1 MLCHRKKLNFAAKYN
16 LIIVYQSIMSEQKT
30 TKAPTVS
37 DDEILGSSKFDRR
50 RRLIGAICA
59 PICALLVFITPIDGL
74 TPEAH
79 KLLSIMTLVCLWW
92 ITEPIPIPVTS
103 LVGPTSCVMFGVVKM
118 KDAFAAFANPMIFLF
133 MGGFIIAKAMMVN
146 GLDKRIAY
154 GIISMKWVGDSPR
167 RIFLAIGLACMLC
180 SGWISNTATAAMMF
194 PIAIGLLEAIR
205 EMMAANGREINLH
218 TYKYATGLMLMTAY
232 ACSIGGVL
240 TPIGTPPNIIMLG
253 FLDSL
258 ANIHVSFFQW
268 MVWGFVAMVCYFVI
282 AYLVLWKMF
291 PADVKHIDGA
301 QDFIRGKVQELGHWT
316 RAQKNTLFAFL
327 VAVILW
333 VTPGIIGIVD
343 GSESELLK
351 EYNKHFPEAAAAMIG
366 ALLLFFLPVD
376 KGWGKMTLQWKEAVK
391 GVEWGTLL
399 LFGGGLAMGGMMYST
414 GLSEWVGQQI
424 ITALGGQPSELLF
437 VAVFCVMALL
447 LSELTSHT
455 AATNM
460 IGPLAIGAAVSAGFS
475 PIPVAVGVAL
485 SSSLGF
491 MLPVSTPP
499 NAIVYAS
506 GYIPITKMIKTGVY
520 IDFIGIAIVT
530 IPIVLY
536 IVGWVMGL

>member
-1 MLCHRKKLNFAAKYN
+1 MEDMKNANPLPADTEEKS
-16 LIIVYQSIMSEQKT
+16 Q
-30 TKAPTVS
+30 
-37 DDEILGSSKFDRR
+37 DSSFDHKRQV
-50 RRLIGAICA
+50 IGAIFG
-59 PICALLVFITPIDGL
+59 PICALLVWLTPIEAL
-74 TPEAH
+74 SPEAH
-79 KLLSIMTLVCLWW
+79 KLLAIMTLVALWW
-92 ITEPIPIPVTS
+92 ITEPLPIPVTS
-103 LVGPTSCVMFGVVKM
+103 LLGPTLCVVFDVVKM
-118 KDAFAAFANPMIFLF
+118 KEAFAAFANPMIFLF
-133 MGGFIIAKAMMVN
+133 MGGFIIAKAMTVN

-154 GIISMKWVGDSPR
+154 GIMSMKWVGDSPR
-167 RIFLAIGLACMLC
+167 RIFLAIGIACMLC

-194 PIAIGLLEAIR
+194 PIALGLLDAIKD
-205 EMMAANGREINLH
+205 MMAENGKRINLH

-253 FLDSL
+253 FLSEMSNL
-258 ANIHVSFFQW
+258 HVSFFQW
-268 MVWGFVAMVCYFVI
+268 MVWGFVAMVCYFGI
-282 AYLVLWKMF
+282 AYVVLSRLF
-291 PADVKHIDGA
+291 PADVNHIEGA
-301 QDFIRGKVQELGHWT
+301 QAFIQEHVKQLGHWT
-316 RAQKNTLFAFL
+316 RAQKNTLFGFIVAL
-327 VAVILW
+327 VLW
-333 VTPGIIGIVD
+333 VTPGVLSIIWGTQ
-343 GSESELLK
+343 SEILTH
-351 EYNKHFPEAAAAMIG
+351 YNRLFPEAIAAMIG

-376 KGWGKMTLQWKEAVK
+376 RKKNKMTLEWKDAVA

-414 GLSEWVGQQI
+414 GLSNWIGSQI
-424 ITALGGQPSELLF
+424 VAMMGGAPSQLML
-437 VAVFCVMALL
+437 VAVFCVMSLL

-475 PIPVAVGVAL
+475 PVPVAVGVAL
-485 SSSLGF
+485 SASLGF

-520 IDFIGIAIVT
+520 IDVIGIACVT

-536 IVGWVMGL
+536 LVNLVM

>member
-1 MLCHRKKLNFAAKYN
+1 MEERKN
-16 LIIVYQSIMSEQKT
+16 E
-30 TKAPTVS
+30 KAPAQKPES
-37 DDEILGSSKFDRR
+37 ESQDSKFDRHR
-50 RRLIGAICA
+50 RVIGAICG
-59 PICALLVFITPIDGL
+59 PICALLVWITPISGL
-74 TPEAH
+74 SAEAH
-79 KLLSIMTLVCLWW
+79 NLLAVMTLVALWW
-92 ITEPIPIPVTS
+92 ITEPVPIPVTS
-103 LVGPTSCVMFGVVKM
+103 LIGPTLCVVLGIVKM
-118 KDAFAAFANPMIFLF
+118 KDAFSAFANPMIFLF
-133 MGGFIIAKAMMVN
+133 MGGFVIAKAMMVN

-154 GIISMKWVGDSPR
+154 GIMSMKWVGDSPR

-194 PIAIGLLEAIR
+194 PIALGLLEAIR
-205 EMMAANGREINLH
+205 EMMAARGKEINLR

-253 FLDSL
+253 FLDEL
-258 ANIHVSFFQW
+258 AHIHVSFFQW

-282 AYLVLWKMF
+282 AYFVLWRIF
-291 PADVKHIDGA
+291 PADID
-301 QDFIRGKVQELGHWT
+301 LGFLAGIGN
-316 RAQKNTLFAFL
+316 AQKNTLFAFL
-327 VAVILW
+327 VAVVLW
-333 VTPGIIGIVD
+333 VTPGIISMTAGTD
-343 GSESELLK
+343 SELLK
-351 EYNKHFPEAAAAMIG
+351 TYNRILPESAVAMVG
-366 ALLLFFLPVD
+366 ALLLFFLPVN
-376 KGWGKMTLQWKEAVK
+376 KNFTKTTITWREAV
-391 GVEWGTLL
+391 GGIEWGTLL

-414 GLSEWVGQQI
+414 GLSAWIGQQI
-424 ITALGGQPSELLF
+424 ITMLGGNPPEVLF
-437 VAVFCVMALL
+437 IAVFCVMALL

-460 IGPLAIGAAVSAGFS
+460 IGPLAIGAAISAGYS
-475 PIPVAVGVAL
+475 PVPVAVGVAL

-536 IVGWVMGL
+536 LVNWVLGA

>member
-1 MLCHRKKLNFAAKYN
+1 MEDVVK
-16 LIIVYQSIMSEQKT
+16 QKI
-30 TKAPTVS
+30 PEVVEETVTQ
-37 DDEILGSSKFDRR
+37 DSSFDRR
-50 RRLIGAICA
+50 RRIIGAICG
-59 PICALLVFITPIDGL
+59 PICALLVWFADIEGL

-79 KLLSIMTLVCLWW
+79 GLLSIVTLVALWW

-103 LVGPTSCVMFGVVKM
+103 LVGPTLCVVLGVVKM

-133 MGGFIIAKAMMVN
+133 MGGFMIAKAMMVN

-154 GIISMKWVGDSPR
+154 GIMSMKWVGDSPR
-167 RIFLAIGLACMLC
+167 RIFMAIGLACMLC

-194 PIAIGLLEAIR
+194 PIALGLLEAIR
-205 EMMAANGREINLH
+205 EMMAANGKVIDLRS
-218 TYKYATGLMLMTAY
+218 YKYATGLMLMTAY

-253 FLDSL
+253 FLSEMAD
-258 ANIHVSFFQW
+258 IHVSFFDW
-268 MVWGFVAMVCYFVI
+268 MVWGFVAMIAYFVI
-282 AYLVLWKMF
+282 AYIVLSRMF
-291 PADVKHIDGA
+291 PADVEHIEGA
-301 QDFIRGKVQELGHWT
+301 QELIQQKVKALGKWT
-316 RAQKNTLFAFL
+316 NAQKNTLLAFI
-327 VAVILW
+327 VAVVLW
-333 VTPGIIGIVD
+333 VMPGILSIIY
-343 GSESELLK
+343 GSDSEVLK
-351 EYNKHFPEAAAAMIG
+351 TYNRFFPEAVVAMVG
-366 ALLLFFLPVD
+366 ALLMFFLPVN
-376 KGWGKMTLQWKEAVK
+376 KKWSKMTISWKDAVA

-414 GLSEWVGQQI
+414 GLSAWIGDQI
-424 ITALGGQPSELLF
+424 IGFMGGNPSELLL
-437 VAVFCVMALL
+437 VSVFCVMSLL

-475 PIPVAVGVAL
+475 PVPVAVGVAL
-485 SSSLGF
+485 SASLGF

-536 IVGWVMGL
+536 LVRMVIG